1 MPQCF
6 EANVLPFECK
16 NASIYAFTFE
26 NFGLFIQMVVL
37 VNAIIA
43 PKRKRKISQYNLD
56 VLFVLVLSNSRSE
69 VEYMGM
75 LEHFQVEPFIS
86 QKPQILGLYPPL
98 PPVKLLVAA
107 STFWHC
113 LPHHRYFHHLSNQVG
128 EKGVQS
134 SHLGIGDQDH
144 KYDERLQSS

>member
-1 MPQCF
+1 
-6 EANVLPFECK
+6 
-16 NASIYAFTFE
+16 
-26 NFGLFIQMVVL
+26 MVVL

-86 QKPQILGLYPPL
+86 QKP
-98 PPVKLLVAA
+98 
-107 STFWHC
+107 
-113 LPHHRYFHHLSNQVG
+113 
-128 EKGVQS
+128 
-134 SHLGIGDQDH
+134 
-144 KYDERLQSS
+144 